1 MIVARPAD
9 WAEGDLARVDTVVE
23 AFVANPTFTTYP
35 WPAEERRASVRQ
47 TLSSPMNLVFEAWKD
62 GAFCGILLLE
72 QVIPFVDAKFH
83 FLFTD
88 HDLVGKRKLLVNF
101 LGTCFTEMR
110 FHRISME
117 VPDGLKLEKFAR
129 KALGFR
135 YEGEGRERYAKLP
148 KTFTEDWLA
157 KQGSRRTEAHFDGE
171 VWRDIV
177 LLRLLASDWQARF
190 GTE

>member
-1 MIVARPAD
+1 MIVARPAAWD
-9 WAEGDLARVDTVVE
+9 EGDLARVDTVVE
-23 AFVANPTFTTYP
+23 AFVANPTFATYP
-35 WPAEERRASVRQ
+35 WEPEVRRQHAVT
-47 TLSSPMNLVFEAWKD
+47 TLSSPQNLVFEAWKD

-72 QVIPFVDAKFH
+72 QIIPFVDAKFH

-88 HDLVGKRKLLVNF
+88 HDLVGKRKLLINF
-101 LGTCFTEMR
+101 LGTCFTDMR

-117 VPDGLKLEKFAR
+117 VPEGLKLEKFAR

-135 YEGEGRERYAKLP
+135 YEGEGRERHAKLP
-148 KTFTEDWLA
+148 NTFTEDWLA
-157 KQGSRRTEAHFDGE
+157 KQGSRRTQAHFDGE

-190 GTE
+190 GT